1 VNEMDDRFLLFGLE
15 SFNELL
21 NQALPKSVNW
31 ESSLMKITSSGLD
44 ENKMIMLIGQFAK
57 IMMEPIEG
65 LDDEMKYHIKKQV
78 SYALEK
84 KLVIK
89 SDLTGE
95 LTIELLKEE
104 PHLKISKSTPED
116 LSKLPV
122 ITINKD
128 ALLSVLGGKATML
141 EMILK
146 KQMVITQPVLL
157 ADALTRL
164 LLAIPAL
171 YLTNRDLLNKLQ
183 IGLQQFLTQFN

>member
-1 VNEMDDRFLLFGLE
+1 MDDRFLLFGLE

-21 NQALPKSVNW
+21 NQALPQSINW
-31 ESSLMKITSSGLD
+31 ESSLMKIASSGLD
-44 ENKMIMLIGQFAK
+44 ENKMTALLGQFVK
-57 IMMEPIEG
+57 IMMDPIGG
-65 LDDEMKYHIKKQV
+65 LDDEMKYHIKKQA
-78 SYALEK
+78 SYAFYK

-89 SDLTGE
+89 SDLIGE
-95 LTIELLKEE
+95 FTIELLKQE
-104 PHLKISKSTPED
+104 PHLKITKSTQDD

-146 KQMVITQPVLL
+146 KQMVITQTVLL
-157 ADALTRL
+157 AEALTRF

-171 YLTNRDLLNKLQ
+171 YLTNKDLLNKLQ
-183 IGLQQFLTQFN
+183 IGFQQLLTQFN